1 MSTKTAAT
9 HKRRGANTKGKK
21 ENRMRT
27 RIFNQMTAKEVE
39 AYLARGGDTIF
50 LGIGVVECHGA
61 MPNDVETI
69 IPEAYATLLAE
80 KADGLSLINL
90 PYFYPGGTLCS
101 NATVHISIR
110 DGIDYLSLIHI

>member
-1 MSTKTAAT
+1 
-9 HKRRGANTKGKK
+9 
-21 ENRMRT
+21 
-27 RIFNQMTAKEVE
+27 
-39 AYLARGGDTIF
+39 
-50 LGIGVVECHGA
+50 

-110 DGIDYLSLIHI
+110 DGIDYLEKG